1 MPKKTSLKDI
11 AQRLGVS
18 TALVSYVLNNKKE
31 NRIGKEIANRIR
43 QVASELNYQPNR
55 MAQSLKTNRTRTLGL
70 IVADIANPFSA
81 ALARAVE
88 DEAEQQG
95 YTVIFGSSDENPAK
109 CSQLIDTL
117 LNRQVDG
124 LLIAPPAGMEAKL
137 TALQQQHTPF
147 VLLDRYYPSLPTS
160 YVALNNYQATYNAVE
175 HLLSSG
181 YHRLGLV
188 TFDTDLF
195 HMAERGRG
203 YLTALRDHE
212 LPTRK
217 GWLKAVDPANA
228 ASETAKAIREL
239 TTGTQPVDAVIFAS
253 NMLTLAGLQ
262 QLIRLH
268 VRIPDDLA
276 IVGFDE
282 TDAYSLFYAPPT
294 YIQQPVSEMSR
305 QATRM
310 LLDMLDAPD
319 RIVQVNLPAKL
330 IVQASSLPQS
340 VVHD

>member
-1 MPKKTSLKDI
+1 MSKKPSLKDI

-31 NRIGKEIANRIR
+31 NRIGKEIATRIR

-55 MAQSLKTNRTRTLGL
+55 MAQGLKTNRTRTLGL

-137 TALQQQHTPF
+137 TALQQQRTPF
-147 VLLDRYYPSLPTS
+147 VLLDRYYPSLHTS
-160 YVALNNYQATYNAVE
+160 YVALNNYQAMYHAVE

-181 YHRLGLV
+181 YHRIGLV
-188 TFDTDLF
+188 SFDTTLF

-217 GWLKAVDPANA
+217 SWLKAVDPCNA
-228 ASETAKAIREL
+228 AIETAKAIREL
-239 TTGTQPVDAVIFAS
+239 TTGAHPVDAVVFAS

-268 VRIPDDLA
+268 VRVPDELA
-276 IVGFDE
+276 VVGFDE
-282 TDAYSLFYAPPT
+282 TDAYGLFYAPPT
-294 YIQQPVSEMSR
+294 YIQQPVSEMSQ
-305 QATRM
+305 QATRI

-319 RIVQVNLPAKL
+319 RIMQVNLPANL

-340 VVHD
+340 AVHG